1 MSNLGYR
8 SSMTFSKCR
17 ELATVRS
24 QNRSTDMPLLLRSG
38 MSCWRKEG
46 SPIRIRPAVGSLAL
60 AVALLLGLALPLA
73 AQSPDGLL
81 WGQETGIRIQT
92 LALTEDGG
100 RVAVGSRDNMLRVFD
115 GEGNLLWQFEAENSI
130 LGVDI
135 SPDGLWLAVASED
148 RFVYLLDGK
157 GNMLWQFKAARP
169 MNHSAVARDG
179 SLVAAT
185 SDDLTVYV
193 LDGEG
198 NLVWLE
204 ELGIGVQAVDIYGS
218 GEQARVVVGSYDGLI
233 TIYSRT
239 GKALLQAGL
248 DYRVQSVSVTPNG
261 TRILAGSVDGSAI
274 LLNGA
279 NGNEIWRFEA
289 EDAIVSVAL
298 SADGLSALVGS
309 EDGSAYLLANDGSLT
324 HRFRQEADVLSVA
337 LAGDGSRLAIGTV
350 AGAARYYD
358 RTAALTGAAQSTAQR
373 QRLLVVLAV
382 VLALLI
388 LLATWAARNTTA
400 GQQIYQRSAAG
411 PVALLQTMWSAR
423 LSYLLI
429 LPTLLLLL
437 TFNYYP
443 AFSGLYHAFTKWSP
457 GVSTEWVGL
466 DNFRFLLGDRFF
478 LSGFRNAAI
487 LVVVSI
493 VKTMT
498 FPLLVAEFIF
508 NVRNRFSQYWF
519 RTLFVVPIVLPA
531 VVEILVWNNIYD
543 PAIGLLNESLK
554 LFGLEHL
561 TRVWYGDASV
571 SLGAI
576 IFIGV
581 PWVNAFA
588 LLIFYGGLISISNEI
603 IDASLVDGAST
614 WRRFWTIDLPLL
626 MGQIKLLLILNFI
639 NAVQTFELVFLT
651 TGGGPGAATYTPALE
666 LYYLAMRMDRMGV
679 ASAIGMI
686 LFIIILAGTV
696 INMRYVRSSTE
707 YEA

>member
-1 MSNLGYR
+1 
-8 SSMTFSKCR
+8 
-17 ELATVRS
+17 
-24 QNRSTDMPLLLRSG
+24 MPLLLRSG
-38 MSCWRKEG
+38 MSCWR
-46 SPIRIRPAVGSLAL
+46 SASSAIRLRPAVCSIAL
-60 AVALLLGLALPLA
+60 ATSLLLGLALPLA
-73 AQSPDGLL
+73 AQSPDGQL
-81 WGQETGIRIQT
+81 WGQDTANRIQA
-92 LALTEDGG
+92 LALTADGG
-100 RVAVGSRDNMLRVFD
+100 RVVIGSRDNTLRVLD
-115 GEGNLLWQFEAENSI
+115 NVGELIWRFEAENSI
-130 LGVDI
+130 SGVDI
-135 SPDGLWLAVASED
+135 SPDGQWLAVASED
-148 RFVYLLDGK
+148 RFVYLLDGEGK
-157 GNMLWQFKAARP
+157 TLWQFKASRP
-169 MNHSAVARDG
+169 MNNAAVASDG

-198 NLVWLE
+198 NIVWQE
-204 ELGIGVQAVDIYGS
+204 VLGIGVEAVDIYGS
-218 GEQARVVVGSYDGLI
+218 GEQARVVVGSSDGLI

-239 GKALLQAGL
+239 GKALLRAGL
-248 DYRVQSVSVTPNG
+248 DYSVQSVSVTPNG
-261 TRILAGSVDGSAI
+261 ARILAGTEDGTAI

-289 EDAIVSVAL
+289 EDTIVGVAL
-298 SADGLSALVGS
+298 AADGSTALVGS
-309 EDGSAYLLANDGSLT
+309 EDGSAYLLAGDGALA
-324 HRFRQEADVLSVA
+324 HRFRQDDDVLSVA
-337 LAGDGSRLAIGTV
+337 LAGDGSRLAIGTI
-350 AGAARYYD
+350 AGSARYYD
-358 RTAALTGAAQSTAQR
+358 RAAAVSGAAQSTAQR
-373 QRLLVVLAV
+373 QRLVFILVGVF
-382 VLALLI
+382 ALLI
-388 LLATWAARNTTA
+388 LLATLAARNTA
-400 GQQIYQRSAAG
+400 SGQLIYQRSAAG
-411 PVALLQTMWSAR
+411 PIGLLQTMWRAR

-466 DNFRFLLGDRFF
+466 ENFRFLMGDRFF
-478 LSGFRNAAI
+478 LSGFRNAGI

-493 VKTMT
+493 IKTMT

-508 NVRNRFSQYWF
+508 NVRNKFSQYWF

-554 LFGLEHL
+554 LFGLENL

-588 LLIFYGGLISISNEI
+588 LLIFYGGLISISNEV

-686 LFIIILAGTV
+686 LFLIILAGTI